1 MSPQE
6 EARAEQVRAEQVRAE
21 QVESRAEEA
30 QAEEAQAP
38 PERRVIFAMGGG
50 GFTMEPSNPLLDD
63 FVLSL
68 ASLHTRAPARE
79 PRILFL
85 PTASGDT
92 AAQIAAFHARF
103 SDRLC
108 VAEHLSLFRLR
119 ELRRPLA
126 EIVLSQNILYV
137 GGGSMRNLLAIWR
150 AHDLDRLL
158 ISAWRHGIVL
168 AGISA
173 GAMCWFDGGITRSSG
188 SPEPLSGLGLLSGS
202 LTVHADGEPERLP
215 VWLAAVRDGALP
227 GGWAVDDG
235 VGLLFCG
242 ERLTRIVSSRPGA
255 GAQRVDQVAGELV
268 RHRLAPELLG
278 ATDPAAGDVSP
289 PSQDE
294 DVQELRRVQRLR
306 RGIAGERGGRLG
318 GS

>member
-1 MSPQE
+1 
-6 EARAEQVRAEQVRAE
+6 
-21 QVESRAEEA
+21 
-30 QAEEAQAP
+30 
-38 PERRVIFAMGGG
+38 MGGG

-68 ASLHTRAPARE
+68 YNNNHHHSAPSPPTAGAPRSAPSPHAAGAQRTSTRE

-92 AAQIAAFHARF
+92 TAQIAAFHARF
-103 SDRLC
+103 ADRHC
-108 VAEHLSLFRLR
+108 IAEHLSLFRLH
-119 ELRRPLA
+119 ELRRPLQ
-126 EIVLSQNILYV
+126 EIVLSQDILYV

-158 ISAWRHGIVL
+158 IDAWREGIVL

-173 GAMCWFDGGITRSSG
+173 GAMCWFEGGITRSSG
-188 SPEPLSGLGLLSGS
+188 QPEPLAGLGLLEGS

-215 VWLAAVRDGALP
+215 VWLAAVRDGTLP
-227 GGWAVDDG
+227 GGWSLDNG
-235 VGLLFCG
+235 VGLLFEG
-242 ERLTRIVSSRPGA
+242 TRLQRIVSSRPGA

-268 RHRLAPELLG
+268 RNRLEPELLG
-278 ATDPAAGDVSP
+278 ANGDPSAAA
-289 PSQDE
+289 PSLDE

-306 RGIAGERGGRLG
+306 RTISGPRGGRLG
-318 GS
+318 GY